1 MSEAVPGSLPR
12 PPSPVNPSSFLRPQQ
27 KQNRQ
32 QQPIDIV
39 DKEQAEGLR
48 AIRDFLK
55 VRTTYD
61 VLPVSFRLVVLDTSL
76 LVKKSLNI
84 LVHNGIVSAP
94 LWNSKTSTF
103 AGLLTSSDYINV
115 IQYYW
120 QYPEK
125 FEEIEGFKLDSLRD
139 IERAIGVTPIETV
152 SVHPLVPLYD
162 ACRRMLKSRARR
174 IPLIDFDD
182 ETQQE
187 MVVSVLTQFR
197 ILKFVAVNVRE
208 TQMLRK
214 PISEL
219 GIGTY
224 DNVSTAN
231 METPV
236 INVIHQLV
244 EKDIS
249 SVPIVDNRGV
259 LLNIYESVDVLTLIK
274 GGSYEELN
282 LSVGEA
288 LLKRPDDFPGI
299 HTCSPQDRLDAIFD
313 TIRRSRVHRLMIV
326 DGHNVFKGVL
336 TLSDILQYLLLD
348 GEV

>member
-1 MSEAVPGSLPR
+1 MC
-12 PPSPVNPSSFLRPQQ
+12 
-27 KQNRQ
+27 
-32 QQPIDIV
+32 
-39 DKEQAEGLR
+39 
-48 AIRDFLK
+48 
-55 VRTTYD
+55 VR
-61 VLPVSFRLVVLDTSL
+61 V
-76 LVKKSLNI
+76 
-84 LVHNGIVSAP
+84 
-94 LWNSKTSTF
+94 
-103 AGLLTSSDYINV
+103 
-115 IQYYW
+115 
-120 QYPEK
+120 
-125 FEEIEGFKLDSLRD
+125 D

-174 IPLIDFDD
+174 IPLIDLDD

-249 SVPIVDNRGV
+249 SVPIVDNRGMSPPFPSIFQGWAFMWV
-259 LLNIYESVDVLTLIK
+259 YRSAFKYLRVCRRLNS
-274 GGSYEELN
+274 
-282 LSVGEA
+282 
-288 LLKRPDDFPGI
+288 
-299 HTCSPQDRLDAIFD
+299 HQ
-313 TIRRSRVHRLMIV
+313 RR
-326 DGHNVFKGVL
+326 
-336 TLSDILQYLLLD
+336 
-348 GEV
+348 